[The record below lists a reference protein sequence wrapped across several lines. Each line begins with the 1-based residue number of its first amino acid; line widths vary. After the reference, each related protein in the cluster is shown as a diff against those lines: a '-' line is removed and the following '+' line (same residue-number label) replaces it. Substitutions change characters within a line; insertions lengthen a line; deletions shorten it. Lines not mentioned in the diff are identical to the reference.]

1 VRQLHVIGFTSDHSG
16 LVLSPKRGAKTGSF
30 VLLVD
35 PALLE
40 RIEAAREEREA
51 VFPDQ
56 PSRSPRQ
63 ESSLSP
69 REIQA
74 RLRGGR
80 TLEQVAAEAGVSVE
94 WVERFAAPVLA
105 EQAAAVERARGAE
118 LSTPRRGLSDR
129 PLGVAV
135 LRNLATRG
143 VRLSS
148 EELEAGWQAAHLADG
163 DWLVSF
169 SYRSRGRQRVA
180 QWVFSTASG
189 TLVSQ
194 NRLGTELGFVERAR
208 AAAVPGEE
216 QAAVAALVLPRRKR
230 DRRVAAVIARGR
242 GPAKAA
248 SSGTARRKTASS
260 QGTARRKTA
269 SSQGTAR
276 RKTASS
282 QGTALTKP
290 ASSSVGQ
297 PAQTKAA
304 ARKAAAPARKAAAPA
319 RKAAAPARKAA
330 APARKAA
337 APARKAAAPAR
348 KAAGAGGLKKRS

>member
-1 VRQLHVIGFTSDHSG
+1 MRQLHVIGFTSDHSG

-269 SSQGTAR
+269 SSQGTA
-276 RKTASS
+276 
-282 QGTALTKP
+282 LTKP